1 MNNQLENRKN
11 RARKH
16 PKAET
21 AQEKNTEQE
30 KAPAAGKRRKE
41 KIADFTA
48 DYRDAFAERPAVS
61 STEDDAT
68 EIDDFYPDA
77 DEDDALLTKW
87 APEEEEAEIPSLPE
101 RPARK
106 KGRRRYGVVVGSLVL
121 LLALVG
127 VVFIA
132 GTIGNR
138 IYTTVTDDSQLRA
151 YDTFL
156 TPVVMQDPAPF
167 ESIEEAN
174 EDFILNASLWKTITA
189 NNGTNYTEYDE
200 AGRALVPLGDVVD
213 ACRAL
218 FGPDCQLQPKTP
230 AEETFFEY
238 DSVQNEF
245 HVALYSSD
253 SSYTPYTES
262 ERRSGGKVYL
272 RVGYVSPSDEWRN
285 QTSSTLEGP
294 TPTKYM
300 EYELTQDPSTQEY
313 YISAIRSLE
322 EEQ

>member
-1 MNNQLENRKN
+1 MNTKLENRKN
-11 RARKH
+11 RAGKRTK
-16 PKAET
+16 PET
-21 AQEKNTEQE
+21 TGTPEDTEQTVRTE
-30 KAPAAGKRRKE
+30 GRRRRE
-41 KIADFTA
+41 KIADFSA
-48 DYRDAFAERPAVS
+48 DYRDAFLERPAAS
-61 STEDDAT
+61 PTEDDET

-87 APEEEEAEIPSLPE
+87 APDPVKEPEIPSMEE
-101 RPARK
+101 RPARR
-106 KGRRRYGVVVGSLVL
+106 KGRRRYGVAVGSLVL

-132 GTIGNR
+132 GSIGNK
-138 IYTTVTDDSQLRA
+138 IYSTMTDDSQLRA

-156 TPVVMQDPAPF
+156 SPVVMQDPAPF
-167 ESIEEAN
+167 ETVADAN
-174 EDFILNASLWKTITA
+174 EDFVLNASLWKTITA
-189 NNGTNYTEYDE
+189 NNGTNYTEYDG

-213 ACRAL
+213 ACREL

-238 DSVQNEF
+238 DSVENEF

-262 ERRSGGKVYL
+262 EKKRNGKLYL

-285 QTSSTLEGP
+285 QTSSMLDGP

-300 EYELTQDPSTQEY
+300 EYELSLDSSTQAY

-322 EEQ
+322 EG

>member
-1 MNNQLENRKN
+1 MEDDHGQQRDKLHGIRRG
-11 RARKH
+11 RAR
-16 PKAET
+16 
-21 AQEKNTEQE
+21 
-30 KAPAAGKRRKE
+30 AGASGGRG
-41 KIADFTA
+41 
-48 DYRDAFAERPAVS
+48 
-61 STEDDAT
+61 
-68 EIDDFYPDA
+68 
-77 DEDDALLTKW
+77 
-87 APEEEEAEIPSLPE
+87 
-101 RPARK
+101 
-106 KGRRRYGVVVGSLVL
+106 GRRSIENEY
-121 LLALVG
+121 
-127 VVFIA
+127 
-132 GTIGNR
+132 
-138 IYTTVTDDSQLRA
+138 LRA
-151 YDTFL
+151 
-156 TPVVMQDPAPF
+156 
-167 ESIEEAN
+167 
-174 EDFILNASLWKTITA
+174 
-189 NNGTNYTEYDE
+189 
-200 AGRALVPLGDVVD
+200 RAADVVD

-300 EYELTQDPSTQEY
+300 EYELTQDPSPQEY